1 MKKNFKKVF
10 FSAALFTGILIA
22 GACKNIGLGESVDT
36 QPPEVAVS
44 YPPVAATVRGEL
56 ALYGTYKD
64 DKSVAGVVLSVL
76 DSDQNTIEEY
86 KEVKAELLSA
96 DKTNGNWKCS
106 IDTTKLTDGKYTFI
120 VKVVDA
126 EGNSTEDKSRTF
138 SVDNTPPVFI
148 ISSPGIVKG
157 ETDDE
162 GSEKKTSYGATFYL
176 QGTIGEEHEISKATV
191 SVYKKDGTFIKTF
204 EKDNISTAGTA
215 SILFGNSAKGED
227 DDYYAIYNGSDE
239 SGDERNFYATVTLYD
254 KAYEYNDPTGENGTE
269 LTGNQTSE
277 VYIYDKVYD
286 RFLSSADG
294 GYGLTAS
301 DIMTILN
308 GNSTLSNAEEIKN
321 ELLEKESEADA
332 ADGTETAPYKYKTDT
347 SDSDKYLSFS
357 LNPQASPK
365 YVVNGSYEL
374 DLDSFEED
382 DIAQAT
388 NKADLTVSI
397 TASINNTGIRPYGYE
412 KTLTTGEQKQMP
424 SVKIWLHKFSGS
436 SALSDKDSVLDML
449 TDLQAAVTKAEALV
463 DFTDS
468 SEYNAAFVQGKTKV
482 TAENTDSTPSN
493 EWTLIY
499 DYRQQGKDSSSTV
512 SETFSLKLPEEID
525 IESDAYYILGVTGS
539 DMDGT
544 VFEQKTTYIFK
555 GTVTGIAPNLKI
567 ETPANNGTYTNSSG
581 ICFEGSAK
589 LSAAESLFVEKL
601 EASLSYSTA
610 DSGAKTY
617 EESILVTKN
626 EDGTFTAR
634 KITGKD
640 DDGNYI
646 TQDLSGSDAFLYWP
660 LTVYKTDEKGSAT
673 TEVEHEAGSF
683 TFNTAKIASSLG
695 IIEGLNKGELYT
707 YSLTVTA
714 QSSSKNS
721 SSANRTVYVDTVA
734 PVVDDEKS
742 SVANVKTA
750 AAVLEK
756 WFGSESL
763 SVYGVLTDSGS
774 GVESVTYW
782 LDKAVSEEESGSAV
796 PAKNEDGT
804 FKFNATISGFAE
816 GSVHTLRYIA
826 TDKAGNK
833 SAVKEYSIKT
843 DLTVPSVTPKYYE
856 FTGKEI
862 SGEITGSILTNK
874 ESDIV
879 LYGLVCDVASGILS
893 LEIPYATVTYTTA
906 AVTQEAEDGT
916 QNSIETDLAWFKAQT
931 FEEYKTE
938 NATAISGWK
947 AVIAKEK
954 IEKGEIKY
962 TAKDI
967 AENSTSYRM
976 FEFVVDTTLPQ
987 IEYKELNDAD
997 SDTAGTQV
1005 NGKIVLSGTASDN
1018 NSMDKITEIQYRIK
1032 DGEWT
1037 TIADGLDSKK
1047 TSAYSWSSVEI
1058 DTSAEPFAASKDGDL
1073 KVNFRAIA
1081 LDKAG
1086 NYSDQND
1093 EGLSLVINQ
1102 NTDRPVIKISSLDK
1116 AQDIIS
1122 LTVLRGTVSDD
1133 DGIKSFEY
1141 SFDDGEEWK
1150 TVEVS
1155 SGSWQIQD
1163 LTGGEYSLKFR
1174 ITDTAGTVF
1183 TTGATDE
1190 GTFADYDRPFVMYA
1204 ADTTKTDN
1212 TESIKF
1218 SVDLKAPSISSIKIA
1233 SSESDTALTE
1243 SSELWSEANL
1253 NFGKAS
1259 KYMSIKIEAT
1269 EDLRVNESAA
1279 DDLTVKVGSAA
1290 LAADGTTVKVTRSPE
1305 GSLNGDL
1312 VYIIGPVDILSVEG
1326 AEGTKTVS
1334 VNVKDASGRESDPA
1348 TLNIYIDN
1356 GAPEVSVT
1364 SPNAASTEAVECKT
1378 NGIYTTD
1385 EAITGKYTIKGR
1397 ISDTSGITK
1406 FSYLI
1411 PTNEQI
1417 SSGVT
1422 KDTEGWL
1429 SMKTLSD
1436 VEFDKYTGSP
1446 LTSSNWK
1453 IEFTSSDFEENAE
1466 EHGSS
1471 LIYYATAKT
1480 DGNYTFAQ
1488 TIDGSKNVYVP
1499 LYFYVEDATG
1509 NGEIV
1514 ENRILV
1520 NADGGIPQVE
1530 ITSHEDCAKA
1540 GTTVT
1545 LIGTASDD
1553 EELSSV
1559 KITKVEYATDTE
1571 ISDATVWTQ
1580 IEDLSG
1586 TGVVTKGSV
1595 DTSTAETKAQII
1607 AEGTASWNAR
1617 INAGNLNIPKKDTDG
1632 TDDEQKTVDIKA
1644 LRFTVVSYDQNGT
1657 ASSKNGTTCTRRIY
1671 VDSGNPELVKSETKI
1686 VGFDSIPESVDAE
1699 AVFEKEYSAGMYF
1712 AGDKAKYWYLKVCV
1726 SDDSSIVDIG
1736 FSSQTGSG
1744 YISAIADF
1752 VSSESAEN
1760 VIKEGAGTAQYTALI
1775 PIATET
1781 EGKVY
1786 TTMTMNDGQ
1795 HTDVT
1800 TSFTFNIDNTAP
1812 TLYGTDGNKLAE
1824 NPDELRLMSSGEAL
1838 GSTNVIENSDG
1849 SFTFGDEL
1857 TEDGAGLAYVAVYFK
1872 KAANEMSSTKNRV
1885 YNPMFAKTDSIDN
1898 MTELADASE
1907 WTDGSVYIN
1916 SENLPAL
1923 CKTVTRDSSST
1934 LTFEGL
1940 GSNYNINGTKWN
1952 EKVSSFG
1959 LVKIGGAYH
1968 KITAIDGD
1976 TATLDETVS
1985 LEFTQAEFIYAQLVD
2000 HEVTE
2005 GFDTSADTGVSN
2017 DDGDGFVEMV
2027 KRSGSTY
2034 KWSASVDSANI
2045 SDGPAEI
2052 HIVAFDQA
2060 GNSNYGY
2067 VKTSIQNNRPRI
2079 SRVMLATDLNGNG
2092 TFDYYNESSSILNDL
2107 SNDNTV
2113 ASGTQFGEFVFYST
2127 LRASD
2132 DSSSKAGV
2140 AQSKITLSGRTFKVK
2155 KDLLVLPEFVGGN
2168 GALYYG
2174 ASFDNE
2180 KAVTQP
2186 VSGTNKLTSIV
2197 ENLKL
2202 ADKDGTA
2209 QKAASLIQNTGS
2221 AVNTN
2226 YGGAVITMDN
2236 TVEEF
2241 TKLDDGK
2248 VKYLAFTFWDST
2260 QETTAGTDSL
2270 WAMINIPAIID
2281 VVDDTA
2287 PSGTI
2292 KPFWWNSKEDSSFV
2306 YDDEENPLGHIDI
2319 DAGTTQ
2325 TRPGVS
2331 GQVYINGTAY
2341 DETRIGEIHVVKPD
2355 TKSTDEK
2362 IIWYED
2368 GSWKCAEGAEILSEE
2383 EPSQDGHTVE
2393 WRYRI
2398 DMTPYGVAEQKT
2410 VKTYVVDAQNNK
2422 MAAPATDDTAQT
2434 TATKQTALYK
2444 MDFVPYIKDIYTT
2457 SIGSSNRSRL
2467 GRYPVRAGEEMTI
2480 EGMNF
2485 AKDAAY
2491 TVNFY
2496 KTSTDG
2502 SIAESP
2508 VTGESVNGTITE
2520 DGKITVTAPEYSRW
2534 VEVVVG
2540 GVATKNNTNTNGGY
2554 NIESGYIANDSD
2566 NGLQTANA
2574 KGTDFWT
2581 DDRYISVW
2589 NTNTTFEGSINPTS
2603 GVVKKISDKNSG
2615 SATGSTTTGDA
2626 VGGGAFYN
2634 QAGTNSNLRI
2644 SSNQHDR
2651 YFSAWSSNDLKIYG
2665 YLSTVGSK
2673 DNVIS
2678 KNSEASFQAP
2688 GVDQMDYVIVNGM
2701 PYYVMQDN
2709 FVGGDSA
2716 SVWGPGLFLSREG
2729 MNFDMSKFQK
2739 GNTIEE
2745 SDTFAIIE
2753 RQGSSGAAA
2762 KRNSSTGYDSVMYQF
2777 KNPRIAGTYVGT
2789 ETMKYANASTEAT
2802 GVDYIYVSYYDSYA
2816 RCLKFAGFKVAHNI
2830 DKDNMT
2836 ELYKW
2841 GNVAEYCG
2849 INPVV
2854 HSAPNNS
2861 NTYNSVSAS
2870 NHMTDGKTVVA
2881 GFDTTVSNPTK
2892 FTEEAGEWN
2901 DIMVDSTD
2909 TNPIPVII
2917 YYNRTNKCLEIARG
2931 KQSFP
2936 IHDGNVV
2943 TSTSEGKDNTEGTTG
2958 WTKSTIKP
2966 SGAGDFGRYVS
2977 AAMDEAGNIHAS
2989 AVDATKNKVY
2999 YLYITKSG
3007 ESYSIASSAVIGTT
3021 SGCWTDIE
3029 LTNGGITTGKKTT
3042 TDAKT
3047 EPKDVQPVISWMD
3060 KGSLN
3065 STEAVRISY
3074 LADNDTD
3081 GTAWETMTD
3090 PAVYAAND
3098 QRTSV
3103 MADVYEGKD
3112 PSDEEKSTKAK
3123 IAVSFNSD
3131 MLALDFLRGEE

>member
-10 FSAALFTGILIA
+10 FSAALFTGILLA

-634 KITGKD
+634 KITVKD

-660 LTVYKTDEKGSAT
+660 LTVYKTDEKGSAA

-1150 TVEVS
+1150 TAEVS

-1174 ITDTAGTVF
+1174 ITDTAETVF

-1212 TESIKF
+1212 TESIEF

-1243 SSELWSEANL
+1243 SSELWSEENL

-1279 DDLTVKVGSAA
+1279 DDLTVKAGSAA
-1290 LAADGTTVKVTRSPE
+1290 LAADGTNVKVTRSPE

-1364 SPNAASTEAVECKT
+1364 SPNAASTEVEDGKT

-1453 IEFTSSDFEENAE
+1453 IEFTSSDFEESSA

-1471 LIYYATAKT
+1471 LIYYATAKS

-1488 TIDGSKNVYVP
+1488 TIEGSKNVYVP

-1571 ISDATVWTQ
+1571 ITDATVWTQ

-1607 AEGTASWNAR
+1607 AEGTASWKAG
-1617 INAGNLNIPKKDTDG
+1617 INAGNLNITEKG
-1632 TDDEQKTVDIKA
+1632 TDNTDEPVDIKA

-1898 MTELADASE
+1898 MTELADATE
-1907 WTDGSVYIN
+1907 WADGSVYIN

-1923 CKTVTRDSSST
+1923 CKTVERNNKN
-1934 LTFEGL
+1934 LTTVKFEGL
-1940 GSNYNINGTKWN
+1940 VSNYNINGTKWN

-1985 LEFTQAEFIYAQLVD
+1985 LEFTQAEFIYAKLVD

-2045 SDGPAEI
+2045 PDGPAEI

-2107 SNDNTV
+2107 SSDNTV
-2113 ASGTQFGEFVFYST
+2113 TSGTQFGEFVFYST
-2127 LRASD
+2127 LKASD
-2132 DSSSKAGV
+2132 DSSSKAGE
-2140 AQSKITLSGRTFKVK
+2140 AQAKITLSGRTFKVK

-2168 GALYYG
+2168 GALCYG

-2209 QKAASLIQNTGS
+2209 QKAESLIQNTGS

-2434 TATKQTALYK
+2434 TATNQTSHYK

-2508 VTGESVNGTITE
+2508 VTGESVTGTIAE

-2554 NIESGYIANDSD
+2554 NIESGYTANDSD

-2589 NTNTTFEGSINPTS
+2589 NTNTTFEGSINPHS
-2603 GVVKKISDKNSG
+2603 GLIKKIRAEDGVDNSG
-2615 SATGSTTTGDA
+2615 KVGLKGKSSEIIPADMTDGYLGFISSDDMRVYAYQNTTKNVAMSPASDVSLFTAPVDA
-2626 VGGGAFYN
+2626 VDMVVLGG
-2634 QAGTNSNLRI
+2634 L
-2644 SSNQHDR
+2644 
-2651 YFSAWSSNDLKIYG
+2651 
-2665 YLSTVGSK
+2665 
-2673 DNVIS
+2673 
-2678 KNSEASFQAP
+2678 
-2688 GVDQMDYVIVNGM
+2688 
-2701 PYYVMQDN
+2701 PYYVLQTN
-2709 FVGGDSA
+2709 YVGNVNA
-2716 SVWGPGLFLSREG
+2716 NCWGPGLMLAREG
-2729 MNFDMSKFQK
+2729 FAYDK
-2739 GNTIEE
+2739 GTYEGTTGLSE
-2745 SDTFAIIE
+2745 SSLNWIIE
-2753 RQGSSGAAA
+2753 RQGNTNSATGRKSSD
-2762 KRNSSTGYDSVMYQF
+2762 GYDSVLYQF
-2777 KNPRIAGTYVGT
+2777 KNPRIAGWHTDNPGDDATQYASNSKRSQLDYV
-2789 ETMKYANASTEAT
+2789 
-2802 GVDYIYVSYYDSYA
+2802 YVSYYDNYA
-2816 RCLKFAGFKVAHNI
+2816 KCLKFAAFRSGRDVDFNGKISTVNTTANNQWGGGNAG
-2830 DKDNMT
+2830 DY
-2836 ELYKW
+2836 EL
-2841 GNVAEYCG
+2841 VAE
-2849 INPVV
+2849 VR
-2854 HSAPNNS
+2854 SANGNMK
-2861 NTYNSVSAS
+2861 TGA
-2870 NHMTDGKTVVA
+2870 TVVA
-2881 GFDTTVSNPTK
+2881 GYDTTTNNPTS
-2892 FTEEAGEWN
+2892 FTEKAGEWS
-2901 DIMVDSTD
+2901 DIMVDSTSD
-2909 TNPIPVII
+2909 TPIPVIV
-2917 YYNRTNKCLEIARG
+2917 YYNETKKCLEVARG
-2931 KQSFP
+2931 NSTFP
-2936 IHDGNVV
+2936 KSENYGATSV
-2943 TSTSEGKDNTEGTTG
+2943 TSLSGADA
-2958 WTKSTIKP
+2958 WTKTKNIKP
-2966 SGAGDFGRYVS
+2966 ASGIDFGRYVS
-2977 AAMDEAGNIHAS
+2977 AAMDSAGNIHLA
-2989 AVDATKNKVY
+2989 AQDATNSKLYYMFLTKETDGTYKVDT
-2999 YLYITKSG
+2999 TKTTLVDS
-3007 ESYSIASSAVIGTT
+3007 T
-3021 SGCWTDIE
+3021 SGAGRWTDIE
-3029 LTNGGITTGKKTT
+3029 LTDSTGTTPATCKPVISYINTSYLNTTNGTKVAFTESFDETTGKP
-3042 TDAKT
+3042 
-3047 EPKDVQPVISWMD
+3047 EFES
-3060 KGSLN
+3060 
-3065 STEAVRISY
+3065 
-3074 LADNDTD
+3074 
-3081 GTAWETMTD
+3081 MTD
-3090 PAVYAAND
+3090 PAIWQTGD

-3103 MADVYEGKD
+3103 LSSVKETSSATT
-3112 PSDEEKSTKAK
+3112 KSPV
-3123 IAVSFNSD
+3123 AVGFNSD

>member
-10 FSAALFTGILIA
+10 FSLALVTEILLIA
-22 GACKNIGLGESVDT
+22 ACKNIGLGESVDT

-44 YPPVAATVRGEL
+44 YPPVAATVHGTVV
-56 ALYGTYKD
+56 LYGTYKD
-64 DKSVAGVVLSVL
+64 DKSVAGVVVEVL
-76 DSDQNTIEEY
+76 DSDQKTIEEF
-86 KEVKAELLSA
+86 KEVKAELLST

-106 IDTTKLTDGKYTFI
+106 IDTTNLTDGKYTFV

-126 EGNSTEDKSRTF
+126 EGNSSEDKSRTF

-157 ETDDE
+157 ETDDA
-162 GSEKKTSYGATFYL
+162 GNEKKTSYGATFYL
-176 QGTIGEEHEISKATV
+176 QGTIGEEHEISKAAV
-191 SVYKKDGTFIKTF
+191 KVYKKDGTLINTF
-204 EKDNISTAGTA
+204 EKDNISTAGTT
-215 SILFGNSAKGED
+215 SILFGNSAKGET
-227 DDYYAIYNGSDE
+227 DDYYSIYNGSDE
-239 SGDERNFYATVTLYD
+239 TGDERNFYATVTLYD

-308 GNSTLSNAEEIKN
+308 GNSTLANATTIKN
-321 ELLEKESEADA
+321 ELLTMEES
-332 ADGTETAPYKYKTDT
+332 TENSSYKYKTDT
-347 SDSDKYLSFS
+347 SESDKYLSFS
-357 LNPQASPK
+357 LNPEASPK
-365 YVVNGSYEL
+365 YVVNGSYEV
-374 DLDSFEED
+374 DLDNFVED
-382 DIAQAT
+382 DVAQAT

-412 KTLTTGEQKQMP
+412 KETTTQDGKIQKKQMP
-424 SVKIWLHKFSGS
+424 SVKIWMHKFSGS
-436 SALSDKDSVLDML
+436 SELSDKNSVLDIL
-449 TDLQAAVTKAEALV
+449 TGLQAAVTKTENSV
-463 DFTDS
+463 DFNDS
-468 SEYNAAFVQGKTKV
+468 TEYAAAFVQGKTKV
-482 TAENTDSTPSN
+482 TATNEESGASN
-493 EWTLIY
+493 EWTLVY
-499 DYRQQGKDSSSTV
+499 DYRQEGTDSSSTV
-512 SETFSLKLPEEID
+512 NETFSLKLPEEID
-525 IESDAYYILGVTGS
+525 IESDAYYILGITGS
-539 DMDGT
+539 DMDGKE
-544 VFEQKTTYIFK
+544 FEQKTTYIFK
-555 GTVTGIAPNLKI
+555 GTVTGVAPNLKI
-567 ETPANNGTYTNSSG
+567 DTPANNGTYTNNSG
-581 ICFEGSAK
+581 ICFEGRAT
-589 LSAAESLFVEKL
+589 LSAAESLYVEKL
-601 EASLSYSTA
+601 EAKLSYSTA
-610 DSGAKTY
+610 TQAAKTY
-617 EESILVTKN
+617 EENILITKN
-626 EDGTFTAR
+626 DDGTFTAK

-640 DDGNYI
+640 ADGNDI
-646 TQDLSGSDAFLYWP
+646 TADFTDDDAFLYWP
-660 LTVYKTDEKGSAT
+660 STVYKTDENGNAT
-673 TEVEHEAGSF
+673 TEVEHEGGSF
-683 TFNTAKIASSLG
+683 TFNTAKITSSLG
-695 IIEGLNKGELYT
+695 ITEGLSSGELYT
-707 YSLTVTA
+707 YNLTVTA

-721 SSANRTVYVDTVA
+721 SSVNRSIYVDTVA

-742 SVANVKTA
+742 SVGNVKTA

-763 SVYGVLTDSGS
+763 SVYGILSDSGS

-782 LDKAVSEEESGSAV
+782 LDKSTGEEESGSAV
-796 PAKNEDGT
+796 PAKNDDGT
-804 FKFNATISGFAE
+804 FKFNATISGFSE
-816 GSVHTLRYIA
+816 GTIHTLRYIA

-833 SAVKEYSIKT
+833 SGVKEYSIKT

-856 FTGKEI
+856 FDGKEI

-879 LYGLVCDVASGILS
+879 LYGLVCDAASGVLS
-893 LEIPYATVTYTTA
+893 LEIPNAQVTYTTA
-906 AVTQEAEDGT
+906 ALTQTSQDGSE
-916 QNSIETDLAWFKAQT
+916 NSIETNLEWFKAQT

-938 NATAISGWK
+938 NATKISGWK
-947 AVIAKEK
+947 AVIAKDK
-954 IEKGEIKY
+954 IEKGEVKY

-976 FEFVVDTTLPQ
+976 FEFVVDTTLPE
-987 IEYKELNDAD
+987 IEYKELTDAD
-997 SDTAGTQV
+997 SDAKGTQV

-1018 NSMDKITEIQYRIK
+1018 NSMDKVTEIQYKIK
-1032 DGEWT
+1032 NGEWT
-1037 TIADGLDSKK
+1037 TLADGLDSTK
-1047 TSAYSWSSVEI
+1047 TTAYSWSSVKI
-1058 DTSAEPFAASKDGDL
+1058 DTSLEPFAASKDGNL

-1086 NYSDQND
+1086 NYSDSND
-1093 EGLSLVINQ
+1093 AGIELIINQ
-1102 NTDRPVIKISSLDK
+1102 DTDRPVIKISSLDK
-1116 AQDIIS
+1116 AEDIIS
-1122 LTVLRGTVSDD
+1122 LTTLRGTISDD
-1133 DGIKSFEY
+1133 DGIKTFEY
-1141 SFDDGEEWK
+1141 SVNDSDGTEWK
-1150 TVEVS
+1150 TAEVS
-1155 SGSWQIQD
+1155 SGSWQIEN

-1174 ITDTAGTVF
+1174 ITDNEETIF
-1183 TTGATDE
+1183 TTGATEE
-1190 GTFADYDRPFVMYA
+1190 GIFAKADRPFVMYA

-1218 SVDLKAPSISSIKIA
+1218 SVDLQAPSISSIKIA
-1233 SSESDTALTE
+1233 STE
-1243 SSELWSEANL
+1243 DNSVLEEASELWSEANL
-1253 NFGKAS
+1253 NFGKVS

-1269 EDLRVNESAA
+1269 EDLRVHENVAE
-1279 DDLTVKVGSAA
+1279 DLTVKAGTQTLTV
-1290 LAADGTTVKVTRSPE
+1290 DGTDVKVTRTPE
-1305 GSLNGDL
+1305 SSLNGNL
-1312 VYIIGPVDILSVEG
+1312 VYIIGPVDILTVAG

-1356 GAPEVSVT
+1356 GAPEVSIT
-1364 SPNAASTEAVECKT
+1364 SPNANSTQADKDKT

-1411 PTNEQI
+1411 PTKAQI
-1417 SSGVT
+1417 ESGIT
-1422 KDTEGWL
+1422 KDTDGWQ

-1436 VEFDKYTGSP
+1436 VEFDNYTGNP

-1453 IEFTSSDFEENAE
+1453 IEFSSSDFEENE
-1466 EHGSS
+1466 TEHKNS

-1480 DGNYTFAQ
+1480 DGEFIFAQ
-1488 TIDGSKNVYVP
+1488 TIENSKNVYVP
-1499 LYFYVEDATG
+1499 LYFYVEDSTG
-1509 NGEIV
+1509 NAEIV
-1514 ENRILV
+1514 ENKILV
-1520 NADGGIPQVE
+1520 NADGGIPLVE
-1530 ITSHEDCAKA
+1530 ITSHEDEAKA

-1553 EELSSV
+1553 EELKSV
-1559 KITKVEYATDTE
+1559 KITKIEYATDTE
-1571 ISDATVWTQ
+1571 ISDTTEWTQ
-1580 IEDLSG
+1580 ITDLSAS
-1586 TGVVTKGSV
+1586 GVVTKGTV
-1595 DTSTAETKAQII
+1595 DETKAQIV
-1607 AEGTASWNAR
+1607 AEGTTSWKAG
-1617 INAGNLNIPKKDTDG
+1617 INAGKIDIKEKDAEG
-1632 TDDEQKTVDIKA
+1632 NEKSINIKA
-1644 LRFTVVSYDQNGT
+1644 LRFTVESYDQNGT

-1671 VDSGNPELVKSETKI
+1671 VDSGNPILQDSKI
-1686 VGFDSIPESVDAE
+1686 VGFNSIPESVDAE
-1699 AVFEKEYSAGMYF
+1699 SVFEKSYSAGMYF
-1712 AGDKAKYWYLKVCV
+1712 SKNKAEFWYLKVCV
-1726 SDDSSIVDIG
+1726 KDDSSVVDLG
-1736 FSSQTGSG
+1736 FSSQTGG
-1744 YISAIADF
+1744 DYIEAIADF
-1752 VSSESAEN
+1752 DSSESAEK
-1760 VIKEGAGTAQYTALI
+1760 VIKTGAGTTEYTALI
-1775 PIATET
+1775 PITTDT

-1812 TLYGTDGNKLAE
+1812 TIYSTDGEKLVEA
-1824 NPDELRLMSSGEAL
+1824 DKLRLMTSGENL

-1857 TEDGAGLAYVAVYFK
+1857 TEDGAGLGYVAVYFK
-1872 KAANEMSSTKNRV
+1872 KPANETFNTKNRV
-1885 YNPMFAKTDSIDN
+1885 YNPMFAKTESADN
-1898 MTELADASE
+1898 MTEVADVTV

-1916 SENLPAL
+1916 AENLPAL
-1923 CKTVTRDSSST
+1923 CKTVERNSST
-1934 LTFEGL
+1934 TIKFEGL
-1940 GSNYNINGTKWN
+1940 GSNYNINGQKWN
-1952 EKVSSFG
+1952 ENVSGFG

-1968 KITAIDGD
+1968 KITKIEGD
-1976 TATLDETVS
+1976 TATLDEGVGVK
-1985 LEFTQAEFIYAQLVD
+1985 FIQAEFIYAQLVD

-2005 GFDTSADTGVSN
+2005 GFDASADTGVSN

-2034 KWSASVDSANI
+2034 KWSASVDSTNI
-2045 SDGPAEI
+2045 PDGPAEI

-2092 TFDYYNESSSILNDL
+2092 KFDYYNENDSILNDL
-2107 SNDNTV
+2107 SKDNTV

-2127 LRASD
+2127 LKASD
-2132 DSSSKAGV
+2132 GSSDKAGE
-2140 AQSKITLSGRTFKVK
+2140 AQAKITLSGRTFKVK

-2168 GALYYG
+2168 GELKYG
-2174 ASFDNE
+2174 ASFDNAT
-2180 KAVTQP
+2180 AVEEP
-2186 VSGTNKLTSIV
+2186 VSGTNELASTA
-2197 ENLKL
+2197 EALKL

-2209 QKAASLIQNTGS
+2209 QKAESLIQQNGS
-2221 AVNTN
+2221 SVNTN
-2226 YGGAVITMDN
+2226 YGGAVVTMNSETED
-2236 TVEEF
+2236 F
-2241 TKLDDGK
+2241 KALDDGN

-2260 QETTAGTDSL
+2260 QETIAGTDSL

-2287 PSGTI
+2287 PVGTI

-2306 YDDEENPLGHIDI
+2306 YDDEENALGHIDI

-2331 GQVYINGTAY
+2331 GKVYINGTSY

-2355 TKSTDEK
+2355 GTAGGDGDEK
-2362 IIWYED
+2362 IIWYDEESS
-2368 GSWKCAEGAEILSEE
+2368 GWKFAEGAEILSEE
-2383 EPSQDGHTVE
+2383 EPSQDGHTIE
-2393 WRYRI
+2393 WRYKI
-2398 DMTPYGVAEQKT
+2398 DMTPYGVATQKT
-2410 VKTYVVDAQNNK
+2410 VKTYVVDAQNNE
-2422 MAAPATDDTAQT
+2422 MSAPTQDTAQT
-2434 TATKQTALYK
+2434 TAAAQTAIYK

-2467 GRYPVRAGEEMTI
+2467 GRYPVRAGEDITI

-2485 AKDAAY
+2485 AKGASY

-2496 KTSTDG
+2496 KTTADG
-2502 SIAESP
+2502 SIVTSP
-2508 VTGESVNGTITE
+2508 VSEESKNDTIAE
-2520 DGKITVTAPEYSRW
+2520 DGKIIVSAPQYSRW
-2534 VEVVVG
+2534 VEVTVDS
-2540 GVATKNNTNTNGGY
+2540 VATKNNTNTNDGY
-2554 NIESGYIANDSD
+2554 NIESGYVAKDSD
-2566 NGLQTANA
+2566 KGYKTAA
-2574 KGTDFWT
+2574 TKGTNFWT

-2589 NTNTTFEGSINPTS
+2589 NTSTTFEGSINPTS

-2615 SATGSTTTGDA
+2615 SATDSTTNEDA
-2626 VGGGAFYN
+2626 VGGGSFYN
-2634 QAGTNSNLRI
+2634 QAGTNSNLRM
-2644 SSNQHDR
+2644 STSQNDR
-2651 YFSAWSSNDLKIYG
+2651 YFSSWSSNDLKIYG

-2678 KNSEASFQAP
+2678 SNSEASFQAP

-2729 MNFDMSKFQK
+2729 MNFDMAKFQK

-2745 SDTFAIIE
+2745 TDTFAIIE

-2777 KNPRIAGTYVGT
+2777 KNPRIAGAYVGT
-2789 ETMKYANASTEAT
+2789 EEMKYANSSNSAT

-2830 DKDNMT
+2830 NKDNLT

-2854 HSAPNNS
+2854 HSAPNSS
-2861 NTYNSVSAS
+2861 NTYNNVFES

-2881 GFDTTVSNPTK
+2881 GFDTIVSNPTK
-2892 FTEEAGEWN
+2892 FKEEAGEWN
-2901 DIMVDSTD
+2901 DIMVDSTGN
-2909 TNPIPVII
+2909 NPIPVII
-2917 YYNRTNKCLEIARG
+2917 YYNKTNKCLEIARG

-2936 IHDGNVV
+2936 SHSGNVV
-2943 TSTSEGKDNTEGTTG
+2943 TETSEGSDNTTKDTTG
-2958 WTKSTIKP
+2958 WTKSAIKP
-2966 SGAGDFGRYVS
+2966 EGTGDFGRYVS
-2977 AAMDEAGNIHAS
+2977 AAMDEAGNIHAA
-2989 AVDATKNKVY
+2989 AVDASKNKVF
-2999 YLYITKSG
+2999 YLYITKSR
-3007 ESYSIASSAVIGTT
+3007 ESYSLESYSVIGTT

-3029 LTNGGITTGKKTT
+3029 LTNGGISTGATSANATTATSAVK
-3042 TDAKT
+3042 
-3047 EPKDVQPVISWMD
+3047 PVISWID
-3060 KGSLN
+3060 KSSLN
-3065 STEAVRISY
+3065 STEAVQVSY
-3074 LADNDTD
+3074 LAESDTN
-3081 GTAWETMTD
+3081 GTVWETMTD

-3103 MADVYEGKD
+3103 MSNVYEGTDNK
-3112 PSDEEKSTKAK
+3112 KSPV
-3123 IAVSFNSD
+3123 AVGFNSD

>member
-1 MKKNFKKVF
+1 MKKNLKKVF
-10 FSAALFTGILIA
+10 FSLALVTGILFV

-36 QPPEVAVS
+36 QPPEVDVS

-76 DSDQNTIEEY
+76 DSDQNTIEDY
-86 KEVKAELLSA
+86 REVKAELLST
-96 DKTNGNWKCS
+96 DKTKGNWKCS
-106 IDTTKLTDGKYTFI
+106 IDTTKLTDGKYTFV

-162 GSEKKTSYGATFYL
+162 GNEKKTAYGATFYL

-191 SVYKKDGTFIKTF
+191 SVYKKDGTLIKTF

-239 SGDERNFYATVTLYD
+239 IGDERNFYATVTLYD

-286 RFLSSADG
+286 KFLSSTDG

-301 DIMTILN
+301 DIMSILN
-308 GNSTLSNAEEIKN
+308 GNSTLADAEVIKA
-321 ELLEKESEADA
+321 ELLEKESEGDA
-332 ADGTETAPYKYKTDT
+332 TEGTESSSYKYKTDT
-347 SDSDKYLSFS
+347 SNSSRYLSFS
-357 LNPQASPK
+357 LNPLASPK

-374 DLDSFEED
+374 DLDNFEED

-412 KTLTTGEQKQMP
+412 KTLTSGQAKQMP
-424 SVKIWLHKFSGS
+424 SVKIWLHKFSRS
-436 SALSDKDSVLDML
+436 SELNDKDCVLDML
-449 TDLQAAVTKAEALV
+449 TDLQSAVTKAESAL

-468 SEYNAAFVQGKTKV
+468 TEYSSAFVQGKTKV
-482 TAENTDSTPSN
+482 TATSEDSTSGN
-493 EWTLIY
+493 EWTLVY
-499 DYRQQGKDSSSTV
+499 DYRQNEKDSSSTV

-544 VFEQKTTYIFK
+544 AFEQKTTYIFK
-555 GTVTGIAPNLKI
+555 GTVTGVAPNLKI
-567 ETPANNGTYTNSSG
+567 ETPVNNGTYTNNSG

-589 LSAAESLFVEKL
+589 LSAAESIYVEKL

-610 DSGAKTY
+610 EAGAKTY
-617 EESILVTKN
+617 EESIWVTKN
-626 EDGTFTAR
+626 EDGTFTAK

-640 DDGNYI
+640 ADGNYI
-646 TQDLSGSDAFLYWP
+646 TEDLTDSDAFLYWP

-695 IIEGLNKGELYT
+695 ITEILNKGELYT

-714 QSSSKNS
+714 QSSSKKS

-734 PVVDDEKS
+734 PLVDDEKS
-742 SVANVKTA
+742 SVGNVKTA
-750 AAVLEK
+750 AEVLEK

-782 LDKAVSEEESGSAV
+782 LDKSISEEESGSAV

-804 FKFNATISGFAE
+804 FKFNATISGFSE
-816 GSVHTLRYIA
+816 GSIHTLRYIA

-856 FTGKEI
+856 FSGKEI

-879 LYGLVCDVASGILS
+879 LYGLVCDAASGILS
-893 LEIPYATVTYTTA
+893 LEIPDAAVTYTTA
-906 AVTQEAEDGT
+906 AVTEEAEDGT
-916 QNSIETDLAWFKAQT
+916 QNSIETDLSWFKAQT
-931 FEEYKTE
+931 FEEYKTQ
-938 NATAISGWK
+938 NAAKISGWK

-954 IEKGEIKY
+954 IEKGEVKY

-976 FEFVVDTTLPQ
+976 FEFVVDTMLPQ

-997 SDTAGTQV
+997 SDAAGTQV

-1037 TIADGLDSKK
+1037 TLADGLDSKK
-1047 TSAYSWSSVEI
+1047 TSAYSWASVEI
-1058 DTSAEPFAASKDGDL
+1058 DTSVEPFAASKDGDL
-1073 KVNFRAIA
+1073 KVNFRAVA

-1086 NYSDQND
+1086 NYSDQDD
-1093 EGLSLVINQ
+1093 EGISLVMNQ
-1102 NTDRPVIKISSLDK
+1102 DTDRPVIKFSSLDK

-1122 LTVLRGTVSDD
+1122 LTALRGTISDD

-1141 SFDDGEEWK
+1141 STDDGTTWNE
-1150 TVEVS
+1150 VEVS
-1155 SGSWQIQD
+1155 SGSWQIEG
-1163 LTGGEYSLKFR
+1163 LTGGVYSILFKV
-1174 ITDTAGTVF
+1174 TDKAGTVF
-1183 TTGATDE
+1183 TTSAE
-1190 GTFADYDRPFVMYA
+1190 EAGTFAKADRPFVMYA
-1204 ADTTKTDN
+1204 ADITKTDN

-1218 SVDLKAPSISSIKIA
+1218 SVDLHAPSISSIKIA
-1233 SSESDTALTE
+1233 SSESNIVLEE
-1243 SSELWSEANL
+1243 SSELWRDINL

-1269 EDLRVNESAA
+1269 EDLRVHESAG
-1279 DDLTVKVGSAA
+1279 DDLIVKVGTVAVA
-1290 LAADGTTVKVTRSPE
+1290 VDGTNVKVSRTPE
-1305 GSLNGDL
+1305 SSINGDL
-1312 VYIIGPVDILSVEG
+1312 VYIIGPVEILSVEG

-1356 GAPEVSVT
+1356 GSPEVSVT
-1364 SPNAASTEAVECKT
+1364 SPNASSTEAGEGKT
-1378 NGIYTTD
+1378 NGVYTTD

-1422 KDTEGWL
+1422 KDTEGWQ

-1453 IEFTSSDFEENAE
+1453 IEFTSSDFEETKT
-1466 EHGSS
+1466 EHGNS

-1480 DGNYTFAQ
+1480 DDELTFAQ
-1488 TIDGSKNVYVP
+1488 TIEGSKNVYVP

-1530 ITSHEDCAKA
+1530 ITSHEDGAKA

-1571 ISDATVWTQ
+1571 ITNTTVWTQ
-1580 IEDLSG
+1580 IKDLSAG
-1586 TGVVTKGSV
+1586 GVVTKGSV
-1595 DTSTAETKAQII
+1595 DSSTEETKAQII
-1607 AEGTASWNAR
+1607 AEGTTSWKAG
-1617 INAGNLNIPKKDTDG
+1617 INVGKLDIKDS
-1632 TDDEQKTVDIKA
+1632 DEKSVDIKA

-1657 ASSKNGTTCTRRIY
+1657 ASSKNGTTCTRSIY
-1671 VDSGNPELVKSETKI
+1671 VDSGNPSLDLLKTAI
-1686 VGFDSIPESVDAE
+1686 VGFNSIPASVDE
-1699 AVFEKEYSAGMYF
+1699 KAVFEKTYSAGMYF
-1712 AGDKAKYWYLKVCV
+1712 SSSKAKYWYLKVV
-1726 SDDSSIVDIG
+1726 VTDDSSVVDIG
-1736 FSSQTGSG
+1736 FTSQTGSG
-1744 YISAIADF
+1744 YIGAIADF
-1752 VSSESAEN
+1752 DSSESAEN
-1760 VIKEGAGTAQYTALI
+1760 VIKTGNGTTQYTALI
-1775 PIATET
+1775 PIATDT

-1812 TLYGTDGNKLAE
+1812 ALYGTDGKELSDAGA
-1824 NPDELRLMSSGEAL
+1824 LRLMSSGEAL

-1857 TEDGAGLAYVAVYFK
+1857 AEDGAGLDYVAVYFK
-1872 KAANEMSSTKNRV
+1872 KAANETFNTKARV
-1885 YNPMFAKTDSIDN
+1885 YNPMFAKTDSADN
-1898 MTELADASE
+1898 MTELTDAAE

-1916 SENLPAL
+1916 AENLPAL
-1923 CKTVTRDSSST
+1923 CKTVERENST
-1934 LTFEGL
+1934 KVSFEGL

-1952 EKVSSFG
+1952 ENVSSFG

-1968 KITAIDGD
+1968 KITKIEGD
-1976 TATLDETVS
+1976 TATLDEAVS
-1985 LEFTQAEFIYAQLVD
+1985 ADFTQAEFIYAQLVD

-2005 GFDTSADTGVSN
+2005 GFDSTADTGVSN

-2034 KWSASVDSANI
+2034 KWSASVDSSNI
-2045 SDGPAEI
+2045 PDGPAEI

-2127 LRASD
+2127 LKASSD
-2132 DSSSKAGV
+2132 TSNKTGE
-2140 AQSKITLSGRTFKVK
+2140 AQAKITLSGRTFKVK

-2168 GALYYG
+2168 GALKYG
-2174 ASFDNE
+2174 ASFDNDE
-2180 KAVTQP
+2180 AVTRP
-2186 VSGTNKLTSIV
+2186 VSGTSELAFTV
-2197 ENLKL
+2197 EKLKL

-2209 QKAASLIQNTGS
+2209 QKAESLIQQGEGS
-2221 AVNTN
+2221 ANTN
-2226 YGGAVITMDN
+2226 YGGAVVTMDN
-2236 TVEEF
+2236 SIEEF
-2241 TKLDDGK
+2241 KALDDGK

-2287 PSGTI
+2287 PTGTI

-2306 YDDEENPLGHIDI
+2306 YDDEENALGHIDI
-2319 DAGTTQ
+2319 DAGTTE

-2341 DETRIGEIHVVKPD
+2341 DETRIGEIHIIKPD
-2355 TKSTDEK
+2355 SSSTDEK
-2362 IIWYED
+2362 IIWYEST
-2368 GSWKCAEGAEILSEE
+2368 GENAGWQCAEGAEILSEE

-2393 WRYRI
+2393 WRYKI
-2398 DMTPYGVAEQKT
+2398 DMTPYGVATQKT
-2410 VKTYVVDAQNNK
+2410 VKTYVVDAQSNK
-2422 MAAPATDDTAQT
+2422 MSKPTTDDTAQT
-2434 TATKQTALYK
+2434 KATAQTALYK

-2485 AKDAAY
+2485 AKGASY
-2491 TVNFY
+2491 TVKFY
-2496 KTSTDG
+2496 KTDSSTNK
-2502 SIAESP
+2502 P
-2508 VTGESVNGTITE
+2508 VTTADSMTDETLTGTISE

-2534 VEVVVG
+2534 VEVVVS

-2554 NIESGYIANDSD
+2554 NIESGYIANDDD
-2566 NGLQTANA
+2566 NGCKTAAA

-2589 NTNTTFEGSINPTS
+2589 NTSTTFEGSINPTS

-2615 SATGSTTTGDA
+2615 SATGTTTTGDA

-2634 QAGTNSNLRI
+2634 QAGTNSNLRM
-2644 SSNQHDR
+2644 SKDQHGR
-2651 YFSAWSSNDLKIYG
+2651 YFSSWSSNDLKVYG
-2665 YLSTVGSK
+2665 YLSTVGTK

-2789 ETMKYANASTEAT
+2789 EKMKYANASTEAT

-2854 HSAPNNS
+2854 HSAPNKSNS
-2861 NTYNSVSAS
+2861 YNNVSES
-2870 NHMTDGKTVVA
+2870 NHMTDGKTVVS
-2881 GFDTTVSNPTK
+2881 GFDTTVSNPTN
-2892 FTEEAGEWN
+2892 FTEEAGEWS
-2901 DIMVDSTD
+2901 DIMVDSTG

-2936 IHDGNVV
+2936 IHDGNIV
-2943 TSTSEGKDNTEGTTG
+2943 TESSFGSDNTERTTG

-2977 AAMDEAGNIHAS
+2977 ATMDEAGNIHAS
-2989 AVDATKNKVY
+2989 AVDAAKNKVY
-2999 YLYITKSG
+2999 YLYIKKSG
-3007 ESYSIASSAVIGTT
+3007 ESYTIDSSAVIGTT

-3029 LTNGGITTGKKTT
+3029 LTNGGITTAATTAGTT
-3042 TDAKT
+3042 TK
-3047 EPKDVQPVISWMD
+3047 PKDVQPVISWMD

-3074 LADNDTD
+3074 LANSDTD
-3081 GTAWETMTD
+3081 GTVWETMTD
-3090 PAVYAAND
+3090 PAVYAANN

-3112 PSDEEKSTKAK
+3112 TSDTEKSSKAK
-3123 IAVSFNSD
+3123 IAVGFNSD